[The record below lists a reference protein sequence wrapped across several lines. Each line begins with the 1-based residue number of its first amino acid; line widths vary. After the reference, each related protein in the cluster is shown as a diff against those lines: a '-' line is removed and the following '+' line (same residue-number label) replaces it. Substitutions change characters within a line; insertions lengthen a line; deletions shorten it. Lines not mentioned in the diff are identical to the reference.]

1 MDIIHNNDTAVAK
14 AKSFLEIVE
23 REIARSH
30 DKKDND
36 DISGRAD
43 EFGNNGINLF
53 LLSLDTLYK
62 SISILNFY
70 INIKFIFIDIERNS
84 EIGGEQSPLL
94 KQLLELVAREKAR
107 INDKETNDEIG
118 ARAVEFDN
126 EGMNNFDHFRTDF
139 DA

>member
-1 MDIIHNNDTAVAK
+1 MKKLNNFNIWFLDRNIWFKLNIIESNSKRGGDQSQLFKEVLDIIHNNDTAVAK

-53 LLSLDTLYK
+53 LLSLDTLYAGW
-62 SISILNFY
+62 NRF
-70 INIKFIFIDIERNS
+70 
-84 EIGGEQSPLL
+84 
-94 KQLLELVAREKAR
+94 
-107 INDKETNDEIG
+107 
-118 ARAVEFDN
+118 
-126 EGMNNFDHFRTDF
+126 
-139 DA
+139 